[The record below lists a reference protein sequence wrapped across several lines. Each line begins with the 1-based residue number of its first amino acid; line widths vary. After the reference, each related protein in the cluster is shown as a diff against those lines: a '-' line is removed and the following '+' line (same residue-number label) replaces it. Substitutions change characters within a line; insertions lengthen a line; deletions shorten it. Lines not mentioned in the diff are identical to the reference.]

1 MQLEGKLVVITGSAR
16 GIGRAMAL
24 AFSQKKAN
32 IALLDLNTEDLGRTR
47 AQCEEH
53 GVEVREYLCN
63 VAKEQDLISTLDS
76 VVADFGRLDVMI
88 NNAGITRDALL
99 VKAHEGQV
107 ISKMTLEQWNSVI
120 DVNLTGVFLGGR
132 EAAAHMIRLGD
143 GGVIINTS
151 SISRAGNAGQSNYA
165 AAKGGVATLAV
176 VWAKE
181 LARYG
186 IRCAAIAPGFT
197 RTEILESM
205 KPEMIEK
212 AISSVPLRRMAEPA
226 EIAHAAVFIA
236 ENDYFSGRVLEVDGG
251 QRL

>member
-1 MQLEGKLVVITGSAR
+1 MQLEGKLVVITGGAR

-32 IALLDLNTEDLGRTR
+32 LALLDLSAEDLGRTR
-47 AQCEEH
+47 AQCEAH

-63 VAKEQDLISTLDS
+63 VAKEQDVISTLDS

-107 ISKMTLEQWNSVI
+107 ISKMTLDQWNSVI
-120 DVNLTGVFLGGR
+120 EVNLTGVFLGGR
-132 EAAAHMIRLGD
+132 EAAERMIRLGH

-165 AAKGGVATLAV
+165 AAKAGVAALAV

-186 IRCAAIAPGFT
+186 IRSAAIAPGFT